1 MHGASFL
8 LQQPHAVTSATY
20 RAVRITRPGG
30 KGMVVLV
37 TGASRGIG
45 RTLAAAA
52 ARERHDVVVLRT
64 RLKRMCSSA
73 NTRTARG
80 V

>member
-8 LQQPHAVTSATY
+8 LQTN
-20 RAVRITRPGG
+20 TRRDVSNVSRSKDREGG

-64 RLKRMCSSA
+64 RLKRMRSSA
-73 NTRTARG
+73 NSRTARG